1 MVDECSLK
9 TEIIYRDLIDKFL
22 YEIKKELNNDEDLE
36 ELKELKNVTFVYS
49 FIFNN
54 IILYS
59 FGYQKWLVKECLFVK
74 L

>member
-59 FGYQKWLVKECLFVK
+59 F
-74 L
+74 